1 MKNVF
6 GENGFQIMFV
16 YQTKLE
22 TLELKKKKDTDYI
35 LIWKSKGL
43 FTSKLNPLHTPFLH
57 SIKLFAQRMGIKFDK
72 DALTVEQNSYATKI
86 VNAYIVHELD
96 TWSKISLNNFKREN
110 CLQVM

>member
-1 MKNVF
+1 
-6 GENGFQIMFV
+6 
-16 YQTKLE
+16 
-22 TLELKKKKDTDYI
+22 
-35 LIWKSKGL
+35 
-43 FTSKLNPLHTPFLH
+43 
-57 SIKLFAQRMGIKFDK
+57 MGIKFDK